1 MQSNQSKQPTG
12 KIWAKQIPTTQI
24 SNLRNNK
31 EHLRKK
37 TKRKTI
43 KQQLM
48 PVRINIFIQRPAIKP
63 TGHLFWIP
71 QND

>member
-12 KIWAKQIPTTQI
+12 KIWAKQIPATQI
-24 SNLRNNK
+24 SNPRNNK

-43 KQQLM
+43 KQQLL
-48 PVRINIFIQRPAIKP
+48 PVRINIFYSKARNQTDWTLILDTPK
-63 TGHLFWIP
+63 
-71 QND
+71 

>member
-24 SNLRNNK
+24 SNPRNNK

-43 KQQLM
+43 KQQLL
-48 PVRINIFIQRPAIKP
+48 PVRINIFYSKARNQTDWTLILDTPK
-63 TGHLFWIP
+63 
-71 QND
+71 

>member
-43 KQQLM
+43 KQQLL
-48 PVRINIFIQRPAIKP
+48 PVRINISYSKARNQTDWTLILDTPK
-63 TGHLFWIP
+63 
-71 QND
+71 